1 MQQEFKRIFLEDVEL
16 PEKLLDKVD
25 QFKETMMMY
34 NCAIR
39 SIRTKLEVL
48 NDELSL
54 TNNRN
59 PIEFIK
65 TRIKKPRSIVN
76 KLNRKG
82 LDISLTSI
90 VESLN
95 DVAGIR
101 VVCSFIDDIYS
112 ISDMLTRQDDIKLIE
127 IKDYI
132 KNPKPNGYRSLHLI
146 VEIPVFFSDR
156 TLPLKA
162 EIQIRTIGMDFWASL
177 EHKLKYKNNID
188 ISEVISEELERCS
201 AIISDADLI
210 MQKIKNDVDNII
222 VSTNR

>member
-156 TLPLKA
+156 TLPLRA

-188 ISEVISEELERCS
+188 ISEVISEELKKCS
-201 AIISDADLI
+201 AIISDADLT
-210 MQKIKNDVDNII
+210 MQKIKQDVDNI
-222 VSTNR
+222 S

>member
-1 MQQEFKRIFLEDVEL
+1 MQQEFKKIFLEDVEL

-48 NDELSL
+48 NDELSI

-82 LDISLTSI
+82 LDISLESI

-127 IKDYI
+127 VKDYI
-132 KNPKPNGYRSLHLI
+132 KAPKPNGYRSLHLI

-177 EHKLKYKNNID
+177 ERKLKYKNNID
-188 ISEVISEELERCS
+188 VSEFISEELEKCS
-201 AIISDADLI
+201 SIISHADLT
-210 MQKIKNDVDNII
+210 MQKIKNDVDNI
-222 VSTNR
+222 R

>member
-1 MQQEFKRIFLEDVEL
+1 MQEEFKRIFLEDVEL
-16 PEKLLDKVD
+16 PEKLLDRVE
-25 QFKETMMMY
+25 QFKEILMMY

-48 NDELSL
+48 NDELSI

-132 KNPKPNGYRSLHLI
+132 KVPKPNGYRSLHLI

-188 ISEVISEELERCS
+188 ISEVISEELEKCS

-210 MQKIKNDVDNII
+210 MQKIKHDVDNI
-222 VSTNR
+222 S

>member
-188 ISEVISEELERCS
+188 ISEVISEELEKCS

-210 MQKIKNDVDNII
+210 MQKIKHDVDNI
-222 VSTNR
+222 S

>member
-16 PEKLLDKVD
+16 PENLLDKVD

-76 KLNRKG
+76 KLNKKG
-82 LDISLTSI
+82 LDISLISI

-112 ISDMLTRQDDIKLIE
+112 ISDMLTRQDDIKLIK

-132 KNPKPNGYRSLHLI
+132 KEPKPNGYRSLHLI

-188 ISEVISEELERCS
+188 ISEIISEELEKCA
-201 AIISDADLI
+201 AIISNADLT
-210 MQKIKNDVDNII
+210 MQKIKNNVDNI
-222 VSTNR
+222 S

>member
-1 MQQEFKRIFLEDVEL
+1 MEQEFKRIFLEDVEL
-16 PEKLLDKVD
+16 PENLLDKVD

-76 KLNRKG
+76 KLNKKG

-112 ISDMLTRQDDIKLIE
+112 ISDMLTRQDDIKIIK

-132 KNPKPNGYRSLHLI
+132 KEPKPNGYRSLHLI

-188 ISEVISEELERCS
+188 ISEIISEELEKCA
-201 AIISDADLI
+201 AIISTADLT
-210 MQKIKNDVDNII
+210 MQKIKHDVDNI
-222 VSTNR
+222 S

>member
-1 MQQEFKRIFLEDVEL
+1 MQEEFKRIFLEDVEL
-16 PEKLLDKVD
+16 PEKLLDRVE
-25 QFKETMMMY
+25 QFKEIMMMY

-48 NDELSL
+48 NDELSI

-132 KNPKPNGYRSLHLI
+132 KVPKPNGYRSLHLI

-188 ISEVISEELERCS
+188 ISEVISEELEKCS

-210 MQKIKNDVDNII
+210 MQKIKHDVDNI
-222 VSTNR
+222 S